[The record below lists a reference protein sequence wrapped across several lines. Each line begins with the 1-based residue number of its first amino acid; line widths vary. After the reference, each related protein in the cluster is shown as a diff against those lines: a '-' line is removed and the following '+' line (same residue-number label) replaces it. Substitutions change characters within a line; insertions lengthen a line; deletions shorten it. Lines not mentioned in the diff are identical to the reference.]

1 MPTQNLAVL
10 AQLIVGAALIV
21 YGASALVTLWRED

>member
-1 MPTQNLAVL
+1 MPTHNLAVL
-10 AQLIVGAALIV
+10 VQLIAGAALIV